1 LNSPQTEEAVR
12 SIRPAYH
19 GIPAKLQHLWDYV
32 TVLDDFPKIGSA
44 MERDENGELQLPD
57 EQELNLLISIL
68 EPTAVDDNLVNKS
81 QYLRFRKW
89 ALDRG

>member
-1 LNSPQTEEAVR
+1 
-12 SIRPAYH
+12 
-19 GIPAKLQHLWDYV
+19 
-32 TVLDDFPKIGSA
+32 